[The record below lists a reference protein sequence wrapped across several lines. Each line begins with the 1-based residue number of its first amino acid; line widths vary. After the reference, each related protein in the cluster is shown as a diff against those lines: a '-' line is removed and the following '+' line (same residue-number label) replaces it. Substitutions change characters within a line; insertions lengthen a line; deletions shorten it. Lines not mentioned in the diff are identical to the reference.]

1 MNYDSLITTIANA
14 ITTNGNNEITGAIM
28 RNVLSAMVAS
38 LGSGYQFVGFA
49 SPTTNPGTPDQRVFY
64 IAFTAGTYTNFGGI
78 QVSGLTFLYWDSSWH
93 AQAIPGGSGGSVVT
107 LSNVATNGTR
117 IVTITIDGV
126 ATDIKAPT
134 SGQGGSVVSLS
145 NLLTQ
150 GTRIAT
156 LTIDGVAQDIKAPAG
171 GDSVAIS
178 NLLQTGTRIA
188 VITVNGVEYWLYAPT
203 SGQGGSIVSISNL
216 SSNGT
221 RIATLTIDGI
231 GYDIKAVLGDSVSI
245 SNLLQNGTRIATLTI
260 DGTAY
265 QIYVPAA
272 SLVSISGLLQSGTTI
287 ATINIDGTDYA
298 IKAPSGGDSVAIS
311 NLLASGNRVATVTI
325 NGAAYDILI
334 PGKTISARIGGT
346 TAAPTLIVDLGDGV
360 TAEVAI
366 PIADASHAGIVSTTA
381 QTFAGAKTFDRI
393 YMGNSQARGAYVEW
407 DDTNRA
413 WKFVGDFYATGDV
426 AAMG

>member
-1 MNYDSLITTIANA
+1 MNYDSLISTIANA
-14 ITTNGNNEITGAIM
+14 ITTNGNNEITGAVM

-78 QVSGLTFLYWDSSWH
+78 QVSGLTFLYWDTSWH
-93 AQAIPGGSGGSVVT
+93 AQAIPGGSGGSVVA
-107 LSNVATNGTR
+107 LSNVAT
-117 IVTITIDGV
+117 
-126 ATDIKAPT
+126 
-134 SGQGGSVVSLS
+134 S
-145 NLLTQ
+145 

-188 VITVNGVEYWLYAPT
+188 IITVNGVEYWLYAPT

-245 SNLLQNGTRIATLTI
+245 SNLLQNGKRVGTLTI
-260 DGTAY
+260 NGTAY
-265 QIYVPAA
+265 QIYAPNA

-287 ATINIDGTDYA
+287 ATINIDGTNYA
-298 IKAPSGGDSVAIS
+298 IKAPSGGDSVTIS
-311 NLLASGNRVATVTI
+311 DLLASGNRVATVTV
-325 NGAAYDILI
+325 NGVAYDILI
-334 PGKTISARIGGT
+334 PGKTVSARIGGT
-346 TAAPTLIVDLGDGV
+346 AAAPTLIVDLGDGV

-366 PIADASHAGIVSTTA
+366 PIADASHSGIVSTGA

-407 DDTNRA
+407 DDTTRA

>member
-1 MNYDSLITTIANA
+1 MNYDSLISTIVNA
-14 ITTNGNNEITGAIM
+14 ITTNGNNEITGAVM

-64 IAFTAGTYTNFGGI
+64 IAFTNGTYTNFGGI
-78 QVSGLTFLYWDSSWH
+78 VVSGLTFLYWDTSWH
-93 AQAIPGGSGGSVVT
+93 AQAIPGGSGGGSVVA
-107 LSNVATNGTR
+107 LSNVATQGTR

-126 ATDIKAPT
+126 AT
-134 SGQGGSVVSLS
+134 
-145 NLLTQ
+145 
-150 GTRIAT
+150 
-156 LTIDGVAQDIKAPAG
+156 DIKAPAG

-216 SSNGT
+216 SSAGT

-231 GYDIKAVLGDSVSI
+231 DYDIKAALGDAVSI
-245 SNLLQNGTRIATLTI
+245 GNLLQNGTRVGTLTI
-260 DGTAY
+260 NGTAY

-325 NGAAYDILI
+325 NGAAYDILV
-334 PGKTISARIGGT
+334 PGKTVSARIGGT
-346 TAAPTLIVDLGDGV
+346 AAAPTLIVDLGDSV